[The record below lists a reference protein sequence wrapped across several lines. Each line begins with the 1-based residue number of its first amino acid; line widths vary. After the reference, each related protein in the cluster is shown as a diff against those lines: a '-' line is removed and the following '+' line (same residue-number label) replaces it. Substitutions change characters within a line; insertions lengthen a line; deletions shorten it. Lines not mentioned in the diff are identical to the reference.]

1 MWLRY
6 LNSYL
11 FILIS
16 IFFSLMHNSK
26 LIQTLIKRVA
36 EKERSMAR
44 YIAANNL
51 IGLDIARLAH
61 KRYKRALITELLNNA

>member
-1 MWLRY
+1 
-6 LNSYL
+6 
-11 FILIS
+11 
-16 IFFSLMHNSK
+16 MHNSK
-26 LIQTLIKRVA
+26 LIQTLITRVA